1 MNDVTIEFFRGNKQE
16 IENEKRRKSAL
27 MSCFPKTLGTIDK
40 TRYILVDDD
49 RPNWENHYDKMNF
62 GIPVSTLIYNKPTVD
77 ARRKQS
83 QSEKPKKQQDN
94 TVASISNLE
103 NNIQTINFDN
113 RKESTT
119 KKEGK
124 QKTKGTESLFGFES
138 ITKDG
143 ANNPFNFN
151 TQCGELKTTKVNTPR
166 TACVG
171 NDSGGLVNRNR
182 RSYADSLKTASINYN
197 TNTVSNNATITKP
210 EIKPG
215 LYGWKPEKDYSKELN
230 KLKSQ
235 LPPIAAS
242 ILNNS
247 GTEIIVLK
255 NLHSVDEN
263 GDVTPRIGRYY
274 AGKNKVY
281 LDSEHVNDYT
291 LLSEAIHAVQDYLG
305 MTGSGKSNLE
315 FQEHVIKDL
324 YFKQQYTRT
333 GDYKDYQNHSTSTE
347 DEYDKFITSLFDENN
362 VLDLNKFLSNINKF
376 IVYFQNNYEQSN
388 SYQTQAVK
396 KFNYNWIKLLHIF
409 GIEYK
414 Y

>member
-1 MNDVTIEFFRGNKQE
+1 MKEESFEYFRGTKQE
-16 IENEKRRKSAL
+16 IENEKKRKSAL
-27 MSCFPKTLGTIDK
+27 MSYLPKRLGTIDS
-40 TRYILVDDD
+40 TRYILVNDDK
-49 RPNWENHYDKMNF
+49 PNIEYHFDEKSF
-62 GIPVSTLIYNKPTVD
+62 GIPVSDVISNE
-77 ARRKQS
+77 
-83 QSEKPKKQQDN
+83 SEKSKRQQD
-94 TVASISNLE
+94 TVSI
-103 NNIQTINFDN
+103 
-113 RKESTT
+113 
-119 KKEGK
+119 
-124 QKTKGTESLFGFES
+124 FGFENNLKTDDFNKWEENIAYFNPNKETEETNIKKMLFGYENDR
-138 ITKDG
+138 ITVNNDPSKLSPQYKELEGMYKIKPQPNRTNCDSLELNKRNI
-143 ANNPFNFN
+143 ANNADCLN
-151 TQCGELKTTKVNTPR
+151 TTNVN
-166 TACVG
+166 
-171 NDSGGLVNRNR
+171 
-182 RSYADSLKTASINYN
+182 Y
-197 TNTVSNNATITKP
+197 NTVSNTKNTAKSN
-210 EIKPG
+210 IKPG

-263 GDVTPRIGRYY
+263 GDVKPRIGRYY

-281 LDSEHVNDYT
+281 LDSEHVNEYT